1 MLLDAS
7 QLAGKVAVLSQA
19 SALAARYRASD
30 PYLGPHLGSY
40 LGPYPGPVEAPLGLC
55 GCPPHL
61 SHVYVHAYQAAA
73 AAAVADEEDEES
85 EEGCLPRGPLQ
96 ASQDF

>member
-1 MLLDAS
+1 MRAWWRPCSGLYLGPMWALSKPCLDP
-7 QLAGKVAVLSQA
+7 LG
-19 SALAARYRASD
+19 